1 LRYHFYLASF
11 QAVIM
16 KKSPL
21 FAYWLVICLFSCA
34 EGPGKASEKPVADS
48 TAPSAERKTNR
59 KKILFFGDSLTA
71 GYGLE
76 DPAQAFPGRIQQIID
91 SLGLP
96 WEVIASGL
104 SGETSAGGAGRIEW
118 VASRQPVDI
127 LVLELGANDGLR
139 GISPAETRKNLQ
151 SIIDQMRK
159 LHSQAGLV
167 MVGMQAPPNMG
178 QRFTDDFRSVFP
190 EIAGKNNMKLVPFLL
205 DGVAGDTSLNQADGI
220 HPTAA
225 GHRILA
231 DNVWAVLGP
240 MLKN

>member
-1 LRYHFYLASF
+1 MASF
-11 QAVIM
+11 QALIM

-21 FAYWLVICLFSCA
+21 FACWLMICLFSCA
-34 EGPGKASEKPVADS
+34 EGPGKGSEKPVADS
-48 TAPSAERKTNR
+48 TAPNAEHKTNR
-59 KKILFFGDSLTA
+59 KRILFFGDSLTA

-76 DPAQAFPGRIQQIID
+76 DPAQAFPGRIQQMID

-118 VASRQPVDI
+118 VASLQPVDI

-139 GISPAETRKNLQ
+139 GISPKETHKNLQ
-151 SIIDQMRK
+151 SIVDQMRK
-159 LHSQAGLV
+159 IHPEARLV
-167 MVGMQAPPNMG
+167 MVGMEAPPNMG
-178 QRFTDDFRSVFP
+178 QQFTNDFRSVFP
-190 EIAGKNNMKLVPFLL
+190 DLAKKNNMKLVPFLL
-205 DGVAGDTSLNQADGI
+205 KGVAGDTSLNQADGI

-231 DNVWAVLGP
+231 NNVWNVLAP
-240 MLKN
+240 MLRD

>member
-1 LRYHFYLASF
+1 
-11 QAVIM
+11 M
-16 KKSPL
+16 KKPCL
-21 FAYWLVICLFSCA
+21 FAIWLMICLFSCE
-34 EGPGKASEKPVADS
+34 EGPGKGSEKAVADT
-48 TAPSAERKTNR
+48 TAQPAKSNVSRKR
-59 KKILFFGDSLTA
+59 ILFFGDSLTA

-96 WEVIASGL
+96 WEVTASGL

-118 VASRQPVDI
+118 VAGRQPVDI

-159 LHSQAGLV
+159 LHPEARLL

-178 QRFTDDFRSVFP
+178 RTFTDSFRSVFP
-190 EIAGKNNMKLVPFLL
+190 DLAVENSMKLVPFLL
-205 DGVAGDTSLNQADGI
+205 DGVAGDPVLNQADAI
-220 HPTAA
+220 HPTAE
-225 GHRILA
+225 GHRLLA
-231 DNVWAVLGP
+231 DNVWRILGP
-240 MLKN
+240 MLKND

>member
-1 LRYHFYLASF
+1 
-11 QAVIM
+11 M
-16 KKSPL
+16 KKQTL
-21 FAYWLVICLFSCA
+21 FVSWILICLFSCA
-34 EGPGKASEKPVADS
+34 DGPGKGSERSDPETEKGTGKDVA
-48 TAPSAERKTNR
+48 ARKH
-59 KKILFFGDSLTA
+59 ILFFGDSLTA

-76 DPAQAFPGRIQQIID
+76 DPAQAFPGRIQQLID

-96 WEVIASGL
+96 WEVVASGL

-118 VASRQPVDI
+118 VAGRQSVDI

-159 LHSQAGLV
+159 LHPEAALV

-178 QRFTDDFRSVFP
+178 KAFTDSFRAVFP
-190 EIAGKNNMKLVPFLL
+190 DLATKNRMKLVPFLL
-205 DGVAGDTSLNQADGI
+205 EGVAGDPVLNQADGI
-220 HPTAA
+220 HPTAE

-231 DNVWAVLGP
+231 GTVWRVIEP

>member
-1 LRYHFYLASF
+1 
-11 QAVIM
+11 M
-16 KKSPL
+16 KKHCL
-21 FAYWLVICLFSCA
+21 FVSWLLICLMSCA
-34 EGPGKASEKPVADS
+34 EGPGKGSERSGPEPVKG
-48 TAPSAERKTNR
+48 PEQSAARKR
-59 KKILFFGDSLTA
+59 ILFFGDSLTA

-76 DPAQAFPGRIQQIID
+76 DPAQAFPGRIQQLID

-96 WEVIASGL
+96 WEVMASGL

-118 VASRQPVDI
+118 VAGRQPVDI

-159 LHSQAGLV
+159 LHPEAAQV

-178 QRFTDDFRSVFP
+178 KAFTDSFRAVFP
-190 EIAGKNNMKLVPFLL
+190 DLATKNRMKLVPFLL
-205 DGVAGDTSLNQADGI
+205 EGVAGDPVLNQADGI
-220 HPTAA
+220 HPTAE

-231 DNVWAVLGP
+231 GTVWRVIEP

>member
-1 LRYHFYLASF
+1 
-11 QAVIM
+11 M
-16 KKSPL
+16 KKSCL
-21 FAYWLVICLFSCA
+21 FACWLMILLFSCA
-34 EGPGKASEKPVADS
+34 EGPGRGSERAVSD
-48 TAPSAERKTNR
+48 TAAPPEKKQVLRKR
-59 KKILFFGDSLTA
+59 ILFFGDSLTA

-76 DPAQAFPGRIQQIID
+76 DPGQAFPGRIRQIID

-96 WEVIASGL
+96 WEVVASGL

-118 VASRQPVDI
+118 VAARQPVDI

-159 LHSQAGLV
+159 LHPQAGLV

-178 QRFTDDFRSVFP
+178 RNFTDSFRVVFP
-190 EIAGKNNMKLVPFLL
+190 ALAKANQMKLLPFLL
-205 DGVAGDTSLNQADGI
+205 DGVAGDPTLNQADGI
-220 HPTAA
+220 HPTSE

-231 DNVWAVLGP
+231 DNIWRVIGP
-240 MLKN
+240 MLK

>member
-1 LRYHFYLASF
+1 
-11 QAVIM
+11 M

-21 FAYWLVICLFSCA
+21 FACWLIICLFSCA
-34 EGPGKASEKPVADS
+34 EGPGKASEKPAADS
-48 TAPSAERKTNR
+48 TAPQAKRRADRKR
-59 KKILFFGDSLTA
+59 ILFFGDSLTA

-76 DPAQAFPGRIQQIID
+76 DPAQAFPGRIQQMID
-91 SLGLP
+91 SLDLP

-159 LHSQAGLV
+159 LHPQADLV

-178 QRFTDDFRSVFP
+178 RNFTDSFRAVFP
-190 EIAGKNNMKLVPFLL
+190 ALAKANQMKLLPFLL
-205 DGVAGDTSLNQADGI
+205 DGVAGDPTLNQADGI
-220 HPTAA
+220 HPTSE

-231 DNVWAVLGP
+231 DNIWRVIGP
-240 MLKN
+240 MLK